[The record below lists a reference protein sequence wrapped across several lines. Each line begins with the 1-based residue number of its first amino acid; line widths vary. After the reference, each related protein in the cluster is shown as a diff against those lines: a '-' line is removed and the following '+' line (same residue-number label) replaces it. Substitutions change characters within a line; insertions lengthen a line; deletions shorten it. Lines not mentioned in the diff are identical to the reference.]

1 MAIAAWRHTGHESTI
16 FNSSESIDCGGGTK
30 IMRVGGNWISLVMR
44 GGGGERSLDIRA
56 NGGET
61 CTNYG
66 NSKEL

>member
-1 MAIAAWRHTGHESTI
+1 
-16 FNSSESIDCGGGTK
+16 
-30 IMRVGGNWISLVMR
+30 MRVGGNWISLAMR